1 MLNVREIEERA
12 SSRIRIGFSRLG
24 YEMREVAWDNSDLA
38 DVAGRTVLV
47 TGANDGLGRATAQR
61 LALLGAHVVLLGRNA
76 YKLNAAAAEI
86 VDQTGNDAVETV
98 VCDLS
103 SLTSVRGAAAEILER
118 FPRIHVLIN
127 NAGVM
132 LHERIETADG
142 FEKTWATNIL
152 GPYLLTELLMDRIIA
167 SAPSRVI
174 EVSSGGMLSEKI
186 DVEDSQTASQPY
198 DGSVVYSRTKR
209 AQVIVTEE
217 RAKRFGDADV
227 VFHSLHPGWAST
239 TGVAI
244 SMKEFAAKYGDILR
258 TPMQGADTTIW
269 LASASEPTRSNGLF
283 WHDRRPR
290 ETYRDEITKETPQER
305 AGLLTLLHEQAGLEP
320 VQ

>member
-1 MLNVREIEERA
+1 MLNVQEIEERA
-12 SSRIRIGFSRLG
+12 SARIRIGFSRLG
-24 YEMREVAWDNSDLA
+24 FEMREVTWDNSELG
-38 DVAGRTVLV
+38 DVAGRMVLV

-76 YKLNAAAAEI
+76 DKLTAAAVAI
-86 VDQTGNDAVETV
+86 TDQTGNETIETV

-103 SLTSVRGAAAEILER
+103 SLASVRSAAAEILER
-118 FPRIHVLIN
+118 FAAIHVLIN

-132 LHERIETADG
+132 LHERIETGDG
-142 FEKTWATNIL
+142 FETTWATNIL
-152 GPYLLTELLMDRIIA
+152 GPYLLTELLMDRIVA
-167 SAPSRVI
+167 SAPARVI

-186 DVEDSQTASQPY
+186 DVDDSQTLHQPY
-198 DGSVVYSRTKR
+198 DGSMVYSRTKR

-217 RAKRFGDADV
+217 RAKRFGNTGV

-239 TGVAI
+239 TCVAT

-258 TPMQGADTTIW
+258 TPMQGADTVVW
-269 LASASEPTRSNGLF
+269 VASAREPAQSNGVF

-290 ETYRDEITKETPQER
+290 ETYRDESTRETPQER
-305 AGLLTLLHEQAGLEP
+305 ARLLTLLHDQAGLEP
-320 VQ
+320 IH